1 MAKLKVLVAEDDPTM
16 VKLLKTLLKMEGF
29 DVIAPDADQD
39 VVKAVHAQCPDIL
52 LMDVHLSNQ
61 NGLEILDSIRK
72 SADGCDARIIM
83 ISGLNVK
90 DECLKR
96 GADGFLLKPFMPDD
110 LIQML
115 KGNTKLS

>member
-16 VKLLKTLLKMEGF
+16 VNLLKTLLKMEGF

-39 VVKAVHAQCPDIL
+39 VVKAVNDHCPDIL

-61 NGLEILDSIRK
+61 NGLDILDSIRK
-72 SADGCDARIIM
+72 STDGCDARVIM

-110 LIQML
+110 LIQMI

>member
-1 MAKLKVLVAEDDPTM
+1 MSKLRVLVAEDDPTM
-16 VKLLKTLLKMEGF
+16 VNLLNTLLEMEGF
-29 DVIAPDADQD
+29 DVLALDADED
-39 VVKAVHAQCPDIL
+39 VVEAFSDHCPDIL

-90 DECLKR
+90 EECLKR